1 MLMNF
6 CSFASLEMRSFAHIP
21 ITSRATSLEAV
32 FVVQEEKHM
41 LLPSHRSKIPGPS
54 CSKAD

>member
-1 MLMNF
+1 MG
-6 CSFASLEMRSFAHIP
+6 SFAHIP

-41 LLPSHRSKIPGPS
+41 LIGAKFLGPVVRKPIS
-54 CSKAD
+54 ANRGLKVIQRF